1 MNENESAQSPVEQE
15 TNSKQMDESPGDQVR
30 EIELREQFLEKL
42 MNELGADPK
51 QRSLRVR
58 AVIEQLSFDEDMTPG
73 NAQDLDEEPLDSPSR
88 RKQLL
93 QWIENAIQNWK
104 ANVSNDSARTG
115 LEDDVFEQ
123 LADYIYEYLRGKGKK
138 RLFHSLLEVSKLSHP
153 ESVPVKKRC
162 RQLIMNDAI
171 MGFPLGR
178 GTHKEVRLPLDSDRI
193 DPSRLLLKKWKR
205 ALRRMFLGSIPRK
218 RVRVR
223 PGSS

>member
-15 TNSKQMDESPGDQVR
+15 TNSRQMDKSPDDQFR

-42 MNELGADPK
+42 MNELGADPN

-73 NAQDLDEEPLDSPSR
+73 NAQDMDEEPLDSPSR

-93 QWIENAIQNWK
+93 QWIENGIQNWK
-104 ANVSNDSARTG
+104 ANLSNDSARTG

-138 RLFHSLLEVSKLSHP
+138 RLFRSLLEVSKLSHP

-223 PGSS
+223 PGSL

>member
-15 TNSKQMDESPGDQVR
+15 TNSRQMDESQDDQFR

-42 MNELGADPK
+42 MNELGADPN

-73 NAQDLDEEPLDSPSR
+73 NAQDMDEEPLDSPSR

-93 QWIENAIQNWK
+93 QWIENGIQNWK
-104 ANVSNDSARTG
+104 ANLSNDSARTG

-123 LADYIYEYLRGKGKK
+123 LADYIYEYLRGKGNK
-138 RLFHSLLEVSKLSHP
+138 RLFRSLLEVSKLSHP

-223 PGSS
+223 PGSL